1 MYNDDKY
8 LSLYEWSKLV
18 THGKWKLRR
27 FDAYLFQLLEY
38 AMQGRISNILL
49 SIPSRHGKSTLIS
62 ENFCS
67 YFLSHYPEEKVI
79 LSAYSQK
86 LASQFGGKVKDI
98 INTYGEW
105 TPEKVRLS
113 NDSHA
118 KDKFNIQNHNGQML
132 AVGASGSILGFG
144 AGLFIIDDPIKNIAD
159 ADSEVNQEK
168 LADWYHG
175 VVKSR
180 LERRSDGKPPI
191 LCVIAQRLHVH
202 DLHGII
208 LDKEPY
214 FTAKEVFDKLRTDND
229 YVVPQDTWVY
239 LNLPAICTN
248 PEDDL
253 LGREVNQVLWE
264 KQRDYD
270 WLMGEK
276 AAMGSYL
283 FNAIYQGEPTERD
296 GNIFKREW
304 FMNPDTNEVYRQ
316 ITDVPD
322 GLPMMRYWD
331 FGASGKKG
339 DATAGALT
347 AWDGT
352 NLYILDINTG
362 KYSASQVL
370 STFER
375 TALHDGKEVKIR
387 IEQEPGAGSKLLI
400 NQFRRN
406 PTFKQYNIRGDKV
419 KIKKNIRSF
428 NLEALAEAGR
438 IYWKKASWNMDIID
452 HLVSFTGQD
461 GKPDDITDSLTGSC
475 NIWRRGKA
483 KINV

>member
-1 MYNDDKY
+1 MYTDEQD
-8 LSLYEWSKLV
+8 LTLYEWSKLV
-18 THGKWKLRR
+18 TQGKWKLRR
-27 FDAYLFQLLEY
+27 FDAFLFQLLEY
-38 AMQGRISNILL
+38 ALQGRVSNILL

-86 LASQFGGKVKDI
+86 LASHFGGKVKDI
-98 INTYGEW
+98 INTYWEY

-118 KDKFNIQNHNGQML
+118 KDKFNLDGHQGQML

-159 ADSEVNQEK
+159 ADSTVNQEK

-214 FTAKEVFDKLRTDND
+214 IIAKEAFERLRSNPD
-229 YVVPQDTWVY
+229 YIVPQDTWVY

-248 PEDDL
+248 PEEDL
-253 LGREVNQVLWE
+253 LGRHVNQVLWE

-304 FMNPDTNEVYRQ
+304 FMNKDTGEIYRQ
-316 ITDVPD
+316 LTDVPED
-322 GLPMMRYWD
+322 LPRMRYWD

-375 TALHDGKEVKIR
+375 TALRDGEDTKIR

-400 NQFRRN
+400 NQFRKN
-406 PTFKQYNIRGDKV
+406 QKFKRYNIRGDKV
-419 KIKKNIRSF
+419 KLKKNVRSF

-438 IYWKKASWNMDIID
+438 VYWLKGEWNQTIID
-452 HLVSFTGQD
+452 HLVSFTGDD
-461 GKPDDITDSLTGSC
+461 GKPDDITDSLTGSV
-475 NIWRRGKA
+475 NIWKKPKMKVIA
-483 KINV
+483 

>member
-1 MYNDDKY
+1 MYTDEDD
-8 LSLYEWSKLV
+8 LTLLEWSKVV
-18 THGKWKLRR
+18 TNGKWKRRR
-27 FDAYLFQLLEY
+27 FDTYILELLEY
-38 AMQGRISNILL
+38 ALQGRVSNILL

-86 LASQFGGKVKDI
+86 LASHFGGKVKDI
-98 INTYGEW
+98 INTYWEY

-118 KDKFNIQNHNGQML
+118 KDKFNLEGHHGQML

-159 ADSEVNQEK
+159 ADSLVNQEK

-214 FTAKEVFDKLRTDND
+214 ILAKEAFERLRQDPD
-229 YVVPQDTWVY
+229 YIVPQDTWVY
-239 LNLPAICTN
+239 LNLPAICTH

-253 LGREVNQVLWE
+253 LGRHVNQVLWQ

-304 FMNPDTNEVYRQ
+304 FMNTETNEIYRQ
-316 ITDVPD
+316 LDEIPSD
-322 GLPMMRYWD
+322 LPRMRYWD

-347 AWDGT
+347 AYDGT
-352 NLYILDINTG
+352 NFYILDINTG

-370 STFER
+370 NQFER
-375 TALHDGKEVKIR
+375 TALKDGVDTRIR

-406 PTFKQYNIRGDKV
+406 PNFKQYNIRGDKV
-419 KIKKNIRSF
+419 KLKKNVRSF

-438 IYWKKASWNMDIID
+438 VYWLRGSWNIDIID

-475 NIWRRGKA
+475 NIWKKPKRKVYA
-483 KINV
+483 